1 MQPAAHCHHADG
13 IALLAAAENLPGVL
27 QSSLCDAASNALPS
41 CGWHCVAGCSCI
53 VFVARLWMAVQTSCF
68 QPMFVLKLP
77 WVAQLCVKV
86 RHFNME
92 TPTVLDPI
100 RITYYGLTGKQC
112 SALFSSQPVARGSR
126 LQGQWVFTV
135 ACYMDHGAQVS
146 LAWFNAD
153 LCVDA
158 FAYIRI
164 LTKMQEVSNV
174 PGGTSGASFIFGGV
188 NCSSHRHK
196 Q

>member
-53 VFVARLWMAVQTSCF
+53 VFVARLWMALQTSCF

-100 RITYYGLTGKQC
+100 RITYHGTG
-112 SALFSSQPVARGSR
+112 
-126 LQGQWVFTV
+126 
-135 ACYMDHGAQVS
+135 
-146 LAWFNAD
+146 
-153 LCVDA
+153 
-158 FAYIRI
+158 
-164 LTKMQEVSNV
+164 
-174 PGGTSGASFIFGGV
+174 
-188 NCSSHRHK
+188 
-196 Q
+196 